1 MKWSDEFKKLCTP
14 AYVYL
19 VLSIIGLIFSLMQN
33 FGSKHTYKLGLF
45 IARVPSTLLVFV
57 VKIIYVLF
65 WTWILNLICRDGHT
79 GVAWFLVLIPF
90 ILLFIIVGLVMVSPK
105 VFEGFSQGKKA
116 FYRGG
121 TLQAGQINTMGS
133 AVYHVHGQK

>member
-14 AYVYL
+14 AYIYL

-105 VFEGFSQGKKA
+105 VFEGYKKGVKQ
-116 FYRGG
+116 F
-121 TLQAGQINTMGS
+121 AGRKFGIDDF
-133 AVYHVHGQK
+133 